1 MKKILLLGDSI
12 RLGYDN
18 YVKESLKNVA
28 EVYFPE
34 ENCGYG
40 TNVLRKLHAWTDS
53 LGLYE
58 ADAVHFNV
66 GHWDTVRIYGDDC
79 ITRPEVYR
87 DNLERIIKRIKF
99 LFPNAKIIFATST
112 PCIESGF
119 IADFEMRYDTDI
131 IKYNKIACEVMEK
144 YGVIVNDLYKLLE
157 DKPESYHSDQTHY
170 YTPEATVLMGD
181 KVADVLCD
189 ALELDKSK
197 VVKPDMSQYELIKA
211 KGDAEMF
218 IKRGGIYVKVLGI

>member
-12 RLGYDN
+12 RLVYDN

-157 DKPESYHSDQTHY
+157 DKPESYHSDMTHFN
-170 YTPEATVLMGD
+170 TKEAIKQIGNQILQVICKDLDISAEEIQIEEFALPEI
-181 KVADVLCD
+181 
-189 ALELDKSK
+189 
-197 VVKPDMSQYELIKA
+197 PNHI
-211 KGDAEMF
+211 
-218 IKRGGIYVKVLGI
+218 LGA

>member
-18 YVKESLKNVA
+18 YVKESMKNVA

-34 ENCGYG
+34 ENCAY
-40 TNVLRKLHAWTDS
+40 TVNILRKLHAWADE

-66 GHWDTVRIYGDDC
+66 GLWDTVRIYGDEC
-79 ITRPEVYR
+79 IIRPEVYR
-87 DNLERIIKRIKF
+87 DNLERIIKRINF

-112 PCIESGF
+112 PCIEKGF
-119 IADFEMRYDTDI
+119 IADFEMRYNKDI
-131 IKYNKIACEVMEK
+131 VKYNQIACEVMEK
-144 YGVIVNDLYKLLE
+144 YGATVNDLYSLLE

-170 YTPEATVLMGD
+170 YTPEATVLIGD
-181 KVADVLCD
+181 QVTNVICD
-189 ALELDKSK
+189 ALDLDKAK
-197 VVKPDMSQYELIKA
+197 LVKPDMSKYELIKA
-211 KGDAEMF
+211 KSDTEMF
-218 IKRGGIYVKVLGI
+218 IKRGNYYAKVLGI